1 MPMKKKIIF
10 ITILLTTL
18 FTSVFAEVL
27 VLERN
32 INNEVIFYKS
42 SEDDE
47 IFKENGTVRMYLNE
61 FVNAKGE
68 KFGWATKIEGS
79 NIFNGSFNA
88 ETGGWICYFTKGN
101 KFYVGLLSKNGY
113 NSTILKQG
121 LAYEFEM
128 EDGYG
133 LYFMMAY
140 ATAVND
146 VISNS
151 NGMLFCE
158 LYDER
163 GYNFYITPD
172 SELTYDVT
180 LNTSTFTTYKKY
192 SEFRLENG
200 AIDGTKVYI
209 DGEWRNIMNNPYK
222 DKNGLYWISF
232 YDVLGFRV
240 QRYQSAATY
249 ANGYTERY
257 GVREDSVIFQ
267 EYPTYFFIMYKPGYG
282 QNFDAAKKIADN
294 LKKHGLWKVNTPS
307 FMGSINPGRGAYMAE
322 LITCWYRPFDDY
334 GATEPGLDD
343 VIKNSDGY
351 KARQLIDY
359 KPLTPKKVN

>member
-1 MPMKKKIIF
+1 
-10 ITILLTTL
+10 
-18 FTSVFAEVL
+18 
-27 VLERN
+27 
-32 INNEVIFYKS
+32 
-42 SEDDE
+42 
-47 IFKENGTVRMYLNE
+47 
-61 FVNAKGE
+61 
-68 KFGWATKIEGS
+68 
-79 NIFNGSFNA
+79 
-88 ETGGWICYFTKGN
+88 
-101 KFYVGLLSKNGY
+101 
-113 NSTILKQG
+113 
-121 LAYEFEM
+121 M

-151 NGMLFCE
+151 NEMLFRE

-180 LNTSTFTTYKKY
+180 LNTSTFTTYKKFN
-192 SEFRLENG
+192 ETNG
-200 AIDGTKVYI
+200 IYNEK
-209 DGEWRNIMNNPYK
+209 
-222 DKNGLYWISF
+222 
-232 YDVLGFRV
+232 
-240 QRYQSAATY
+240 
-249 ANGYTERY
+249 
-257 GVREDSVIFQ
+257 
-267 EYPTYFFIMYKPGYG
+267 YPTYAFVLHKPGYG

-307 FMGSINPGRGAYMAE
+307 FMGSINPGRSGAYMAE
-322 LITCWYRPFDDY
+322 LITCWYGPFDDY
-334 GATEPGLDD
+334 GATEPGIDD

>member
-1 MPMKKKIIF
+1 MKKKIIF

-88 ETGGWICYFTKGN
+88 ETGGWICYFTKGD
-101 KFYVGLLSKNGY
+101 KFYVGFLSKNGY

-180 LNTSTFTTYKKY
+180 LNTSTFTTYKKFN
-192 SEFRLENG
+192 ETNG
-200 AIDGTKVYI
+200 IYNEK
-209 DGEWRNIMNNPYK
+209 
-222 DKNGLYWISF
+222 
-232 YDVLGFRV
+232 
-240 QRYQSAATY
+240 
-249 ANGYTERY
+249 
-257 GVREDSVIFQ
+257 
-267 EYPTYFFIMYKPGYG
+267 YPTYFFVMYKPGYG

-322 LITCWYRPFDDY
+322 LITCWYGPFDDY